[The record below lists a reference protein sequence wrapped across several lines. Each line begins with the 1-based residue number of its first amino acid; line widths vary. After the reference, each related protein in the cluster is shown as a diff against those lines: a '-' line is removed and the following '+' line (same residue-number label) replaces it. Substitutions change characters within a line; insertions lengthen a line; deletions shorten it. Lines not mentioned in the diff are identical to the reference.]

1 MYRTKKKSELKLY
14 TACLPSE
21 VKLKPQA
28 SNVKETC
35 YVDALF
41 MLPKSQQPN
50 CNPYCYQNRNYS
62 YKSTKDFSDV
72 HAKPAKF

>member
-1 MYRTKKKSELKLY
+1 MYKGDKRGKPILFISVFYKNTSVQDKEKKSELKLY

-28 SNVKETC
+28 SNIKEIC

-41 MLPKSQQPN
+41 MEVGLDN
-50 CNPYCYQNRNYS
+50 L
-62 YKSTKDFSDV
+62 
-72 HAKPAKF
+72 